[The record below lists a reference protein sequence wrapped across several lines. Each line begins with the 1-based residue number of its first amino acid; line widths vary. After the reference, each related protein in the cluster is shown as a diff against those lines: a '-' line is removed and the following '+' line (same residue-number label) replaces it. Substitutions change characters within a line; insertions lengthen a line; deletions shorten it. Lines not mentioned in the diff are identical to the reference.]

1 MGSMPPQDEA
11 TALPTPA
18 NITPSPSSPA
28 EAFAQFVELIRKSP
42 VTLVGV
48 PADDIFNLLR
58 PFIVNPARNQAAV
71 RQIAEAFGAVEV
83 AKSLAPMLKMIRWIP
98 GNKKLKGTMEQFNPN
113 LVERLRALETM
124 LKTNLLPGSV
134 VVYLKP
140 VQYLETPQGYGLTE
154 LHRYRVI
161 VQTLVEPSEGDAL
174 DAISIQLTATSDNAA
189 EVSIDGITPQ
199 PGFSVV
205 GVKASSGAEHGMQET
220 VAEKESVT
228 GEITGAGAKISSGLE
243 TTHSVQESTLISI
256 GTERSLARVEQY
268 LIARKAGN
276 RVTWRALA
284 GIGPIDASGLEYV
297 ADLLVPDSVREI
309 LIRVEAKVDWTYA
322 GTIPTDVQKTLVLPR
337 PQRLSGKS

>member
-1 MGSMPPQDEA
+1 MP
-11 TALPTPA
+11 L
-18 NITPSPSSPA
+18 PSSPA

-42 VTLVGV
+42 VGLVGV
-48 PADDIFNLLR
+48 PADDIFHLLR

-71 RQIAEAFGAVEV
+71 REIAEAFGTAEM
-83 AKSLAPMLKMIRWIP
+83 ATTLAPVLKLIRWIP
-98 GNKKLKGTMEQFNPN
+98 GNKKLKGTIEQFNPN
-113 LVERLRALETM
+113 LVERLRTLETM

-140 VQYLETPQGYGLTE
+140 VQYLETPQGYGLIE

-161 VQTLVEPSEGDAL
+161 VQTLVDPSEGDAL
-174 DAISIQLTATSDNAA
+174 DAVSIQLTATADNAA
-189 EVSIDGITPQ
+189 DVVVDGMSPQ

-205 GVKASSGAEHGMQET
+205 GVKASSGAQHGMQDT
-220 VAEKESVT
+220 ISEKEGITS
-228 GEITGAGAKISSGLE
+228 EISGAGAKISGGLE

-276 RVTWRALA
+276 RAIWRALA
-284 GIGPIDASGLEYV
+284 GIGPIDASGIEYV
-297 ADLLVPDSVREI
+297 ADLLVPDSVGEI
-309 LIRVEAKVDWTYA
+309 LIRVEAKVDWAYA
-322 GTIPTDVQKTLVLPR
+322 GTIPTDVQKTLPLPR